1 MGIEK
6 EIHTVGYEGL
16 HIDDFVLKIKNHG
29 ISQLIDVREI
39 PLSRKKGFSK
49 TALHERLKLEGIDY
63 IHVRDLGSPKRLRES
78 LKQSWDYVSFFNEF
92 TEHLEGRLHV
102 LDGMLPAIY
111 RNNSCL
117 MCFEESADKCHRS
130 VVADMLIR
138 QSGNEL
144 GVVNI

>member
-1 MGIEK
+1 MVTKKG
-6 EIHTVGYEGL
+6 IHTVGYEGL
-16 HIDDFVLKIKNHG
+16 HIDDFVIKIKNHG

-39 PLSRKKGFSK
+39 PLSRKRGFSK

-63 IHVRDLGSPKRLRES
+63 IHLKDLGSPKLLRES
-78 LKQSWDYVSFFNEF
+78 LKQNWDYVSFFNEF
-92 TEHLEGRLHV
+92 TEHLEKKLHV
-102 LDGMLPAIY
+102 LDGMLPSIY
-111 RNNSCL
+111 QNNSCL

-130 VVADMLIR
+130 VVADMLSR